1 MFVNQTMNDVETN
14 ALAGKHINRRYKII
28 FGAVISPVFIIL
40 GVALLVLDI
49 YLSDEPDYFFPV
61 LLMVMGVLLLVYAL
75 CFDIIVLKIGKK
87 LADGKEAD
95 VTFTFNDD
103 GYEFVA
109 TSDGANSSLTGE
121 YSAFTKCDEYSDM
134 WLLYYNKIN
143 MYIMKK
149 DGMREGTA
157 EEFSAFLQEKL
168 GQKYKVKYKNRK
180 KVS

>member
-1 MFVNQTMNDVETN
+1 MFVNQTRNDLETN

-28 FGAVISPVFIIL
+28 FGAVVSPIFIIL
-40 GVALLVLDI
+40 GVALLVLEI
-49 YLSDEPDYFFPV
+49 YLSEEPDYFFPV
-61 LLMVMGVLLLVYAL
+61 LLMVMGVLLIVYAL

-95 VTFTFNDD
+95 VTFTFNDE

-109 TSDGANSSLTGE
+109 VSDGVNSSLTGE

-149 DGMREGTA
+149 DGMQEGTA
-157 EEFSAFLQEKL
+157 EELSAFLQGKL
-168 GQKYKVKYKNRK
+168 GQKYKVKYKIK
-180 KVS
+180 KKLN